1 MVNRPKEY
9 ETSFDFGFTA
19 VDSEESVVEKPAFTP
34 QEIVQP
40 MTDDLDYIKK
50 YLVALNGKIEN
61 LEDMITAGAG
71 SSNFDVDEYKELVA
85 KDVGE
90 KLAAL
95 EKMVVPLLY
104 NLMKNPEKD
113 YIKWPNRKP
122 IIEAQIQKILEITRG

>member
-1 MVNRPKEY
+1 MVNIPKEY

-19 VDSEESVVEKPAFTP
+19 VDSEESITEKSVVNT

-40 MTDDLDYIKK
+40 MTEDLDYIKK
-50 YLVALNGKIEN
+50 YLVTLNGKIEN

-71 SSNFDVDEYKELVA
+71 SSNFDVDEYKTLVA

-122 IIEAQIQKILEITRG
+122 IIESQIQKILEITRG